1 MYRNEKKG
9 PKRGVALYS
18 YSAEFGFEKD
28 LEECFEDVHD
38 MGAHGIEIL
47 ANIHIENYP
56 YPTQEWVDKWFALL
70 DKYELE
76 PVEYGHW
83 VDSHVLQDL
92 SLLHIYF
99 PVFFVFAGVSHGEGH
114 RQCGARYPERY

>member
-56 YPTQEWVDKWFALL
+56 WTNGLPCWINTNWSRWNTAI
-70 DKYELE
+70 
-76 PVEYGHW
+76 G
-83 VDSHVLQDL
+83 
-92 SLLHIYF
+92 
-99 PVFFVFAGVSHGEGH
+99 
-114 RQCGARYPERY
+114 

>member
-1 MYRNEKKG
+1 MYRNEKSG

-56 YPTQEWVDKWFALL
+56 IPPRSGWTNGLPCWINTNWSRWNTAI
-70 DKYELE
+70 
-76 PVEYGHW
+76 G
-83 VDSHVLQDL
+83 
-92 SLLHIYF
+92 
-99 PVFFVFAGVSHGEGH
+99 
-114 RQCGARYPERY
+114 